1 MARRL
6 LLSYLALIVLT
17 VALLAV
23 IVRVTTAQTFSRY
36 LSDQASTHTQMLP
49 TMLASYHA
57 EHGSW
62 QGIQANIEQASF
74 LIGGQVAL
82 ADAQGRIVAASQT
95 DLIGQPVSSAGDL
108 GAGIPIAASGGAM
121 AGTVYVGR
129 SSAQKRADT
138 AFLTSVTLA
147 LAAAGVLVAGL
158 AAGLGV
164 LLARSISR
172 PLSEM
177 SQAAGRIARGDYQVR
192 VPPGRDEVGALAEA
206 FNRMAEGMGSIER
219 LRRELVANVSHDL
232 RTPLTVIR
240 GYLEGL
246 RSGEIADRRSAELA
260 FDAMHGEVLRLLA
273 LVDDLRQV
281 ASLDAH
287 APGLERQPVTVGEL
301 AATAL
306 GRIEPVAA
314 AKGVSLSKQVPGDL
328 PPVHVDPG
336 RLGQA
341 LYNLLNNAVRHTPTG
356 GQVTLSA
363 GRTPVN
369 NGGAGQLWLAVS
381 DNGEGVA
388 AEHLPHIFER
398 FYQADPARGSQAERG
413 SGLGLTIAQSIV
425 EAHGGRL
432 TAESEGVPGR
442 GSTLTIYLPL

>member
-17 VALLAV
+17 VALMAL

-82 ADAQGRIVAASQT
+82 ADAQGTIIAASQP
-95 DLIGQPVSSAGDL
+95 DLIGRLVTDLSDL
-108 GAGIPIAASGGAM
+108 GTATPVAASGGTT

-129 SSAQKRADT
+129 SSAQERADT
-138 AFLTSVTLA
+138 TFLTGMTLA
-147 LAAAGVLVAGL
+147 LGATGLLVALL

-164 LLARSISR
+164 LLARSISQ
-172 PLSEM
+172 PLAQM
-177 SQAAGRIARGDYQVR
+177 SQAAGRIAQGEYQVR

-206 FNRMAEGMGSIER
+206 FNRMAEGMTGVER

-246 RSGEIADRRSAELA
+246 RSGQIADRRSAEMA
-260 FDAMHGEVLRLLA
+260 FEAMDGEVMRLLA

-281 ASLDAH
+281 AGLDAQV
-287 APGLERQPVTVGEL
+287 PRLERQPITIAEL
-301 AATAL
+301 AASAL
-306 GRIEPVAA
+306 GRIRPVAA
-314 AKGVSLSKQVPGDL
+314 GKNIALISEVPEDL
-328 PPVHVDPG
+328 PPVRVDPG

-341 LYNLLNNAVRHTPTG
+341 LYNLLENAMRHTPAS
-356 GQVTLSA
+356 GQVTISA
-363 GRTPVN
+363 GRTPAQ
-369 NGGAGQLWLAVS
+369 NGTAEQLWLAVS
-381 DNGEGVA
+381 DNGEGIA
-388 AEHLPHIFER
+388 AEHLPHLFER
-398 FYQADPARGSQAERG
+398 FYQVDAARSRQGGSG
-413 SGLGLTIAQSIV
+413 SGLGLTIAQGIV

-442 GSTLTIYLPL
+442 GSTFTIHLPL

>member
-49 TMLASYHA
+49 TLLASYHA
-57 EHGSW
+57 QHGSW
-62 QGIQANIEQASF
+62 EGIQANIEQASF

-82 ADAQGRIVAASQT
+82 ADAQGTIVAASQP
-95 DLIGQPVSSAGDL
+95 DLIGRPASEVGEL
-108 GAGIPIAASGGAM
+108 GIAIPIAASGGM
-121 AGTVYVGR
+121 TAGTVYVGR

-147 LAAAGVLVAGL
+147 LGAAGLLVALL

-164 LLARSISR
+164 LLARPISR
-172 PLSEM
+172 PLAEM
-177 SQAAGRIARGDYQVR
+177 GQAAGRIARGDYQVR
-192 VPPGRDEVGALAEA
+192 VPLGRDEVGALAEA
-206 FNRMAEGMGSIER
+206 FNRMAQGMGSVER

-246 RSGEIADRRSAELA
+246 RSGEIADRRSAEMA
-260 FDAMHGEVLRLLA
+260 FEAMYGEVMRLLA

-281 ASLDAH
+281 AALDAQV
-287 APGLERQPVTVGEL
+287 PRLERQLMTIGEL
-301 AATAL
+301 AGIAV
-306 GRIEPVAA
+306 GRIRPVAA
-314 AKGVSLSKQVPGDL
+314 GKGIELINQVPDDL
-328 PPVHVDPG
+328 PPVRVDRG

-341 LYNLLNNAVRHTPTG
+341 LYNLLDNAVRHTPAG
-356 GQVTLSA
+356 GQVTIRA
-363 GRTPVN
+363 GIAPAQK
-369 NGGAGQLWLAVS
+369 GGAGQVWLAVS
-381 DNGEGVA
+381 DNGEGIA
-388 AEHLPHIFER
+388 AEHLPHLFER
-398 FYQADPARGSQAERG
+398 FYQADPARSRQGEGG
-413 SGLGLTIAQSIV
+413 SGLGLTIAQGIV

-432 TAESEGVPGR
+432 TAESAGMPGL
-442 GSTLTIYLPL
+442 GSTFTIHLPL